1 MATLTER
8 QEQFCEV
15 FVSNGSKGTDA
26 AREVGFHGDG
36 RQEAYRLLK
45 LPHIQLRIF
54 ELTRTKMNGY
64 GPRMLKVLVDLATSA
79 RSEKVRFDAAKDL
92 MDRVGFKPVE
102 RILSVTQDTSDLTP
116 EQLREKAT
124 ALLQD
129 IFTDGPEAVVEKLNA
144 SSVPQLE

>member
-102 RILSVTQDTSDLTP
+102 RILSVTQDTGDLTP
-116 EQLREKAT
+116 EQLRDKAT

-129 IFTDGPEAVVEKLNA
+129 IFSDGPEAVVARLNA
-144 SSVPQLE
+144 PRPLE